1 MLVLTRKQNESIIIG
16 DGIEVKITRING
28 NEVRVG
34 ISAPRH
40 IPVYRKEIG
49 AFFRNPEKIV
59 SEQPGSQP
67 AEQPCAV

>member
-16 DGIEVKITRING
+16 EEIEVKITRING

-49 AFFRNPEKIV
+49 AFFKNNEKSGTEETSAQPEHV
-59 SEQPGSQP
+59 
-67 AEQPCAV
+67 CML